1 MLLKSI
7 VTQGWRRIVQAAMGL
22 GMAATLVACGGGGS
36 GNAGTPVVGPGSG
49 ASSPS
54 SAASAVA
61 ADLVVVLNKATMT
74 NSGADSVTA
83 TVTTI
88 DANRAVIGSVPVA
101 FSVNGNALVTPG
113 GSATDATKGTQTAVI
128 TQGADSSVRAVT
140 LTVTSGT
147 LSRAVSFNIVQNSSP
162 TNPQAND
169 LTLTL
174 SSSNIDNSGS
184 RTVTA
189 TATAVDNN
197 RNALAGIP
205 VQLSVSDSSAFIV
218 SSSTQTNSSG
228 QVTGTVN
235 IGQDRS
241 NRTVTVVATSGT
253 LTRTAAFQITGA
265 RFSQASPVP
274 AVASAGAPG
283 TVQYLLSDVNSNP
296 MPGVTITVSGNG
308 VTSATGKT
316 DLNGAYTYNYVAPS
330 APGTTLVIKASAGGA
345 ESTVNVTI
353 PGGGSTTVPVAAT
366 PVSKTLNLSADV
378 VTVNTGSTSNQVTLS
393 AFFRDSANAPIPNVR
408 VLFGVTGDNGTGTVA
423 AGRNTVLSDL
433 SGTASTTYM
442 PGAVSSPTNGVT
454 VQACWKVSDFA
465 PTDTVATCAAAGGQL
480 LTTTLTIVSNPVSI
494 SIGTDNSI
502 TSGAS
507 TLTYVKK
514 YVVLVVDSAGNPK
527 SDVQITPSVD
537 LGGYGKG
544 FWTYD
549 EGAKL
554 WLRDDKSEVRN
565 SKTGLMEP
573 SGTLVATCPNE
584 DLNRN
589 GVIDTVEDV
598 NGNQQLDPR
607 KSDVAITLSG
617 STKTDANGVAVL
629 QLEYPKSIAS
639 WVKYKITVTAA
650 GVLSPP
656 AYFPLG
662 VPVKLSSDS
671 IDVIQTRATANAA
684 TLASEV
690 ENYLYTYDWLPVAAD
705 VLATKTPAPAFVI
718 SPNGYQNRS
727 CKDAR

>member
-1 MLLKSI
+1 MLLQSI

-22 GMAATLVACGGGGS
+22 GMAATLVACGGGGG

-113 GSATDATKGTQTAVI
+113 GTATDATKGTQTAVI
-128 TQGADSSVRAVT
+128 TQGADASVRAVT

-184 RTVTA
+184 RTITA

-205 VQLSVSDSSAFIV
+205 VQLSVSDSSAYIV
-218 SSSTQTNSSG
+218 TSSTQTNSSG

-253 LTRTAAFQITGA
+253 LTRTSAFQITGA

-274 AVASAGAPG
+274 AVASAGGAG

-316 DLNGAYTYNYVAPS
+316 DLNGAYTYNYVAPN
-330 APGTTLVIKASAGGA
+330 APGTTLVIKAAAGGA

-378 VTVNTGSTSNQVTLS
+378 VTVNTGSTSNQVTFS

-454 VQACWKVSDFA
+454 VQACWKTTDFLA
-465 PTDTVATCAAAGGQL
+465 TDTVAGCTAAGGQL

-502 TSGAS
+502 SSGAS

-537 LGGYGKG
+537 LGGFGKG
-544 FWTYD
+544 FWVYD

-565 SKTGLMEP
+565 TKTGLMEP
-573 SGTLVATCPNE
+573 SSTLVATCPNE
-584 DLNRN
+584 DVNRN
-589 GVIDTVEDV
+589 GVIDTSEDV

-671 IDVIQTRATANAA
+671 IDAIQTRATANST

-690 ENYLYTYDWLPVAAD
+690 ENYLYTYEWLPVAAD
-705 VLATKTPAPAFVI
+705 VLATKTPAPAFAI

-727 CKDAR
+727 CKDVR

>member
-1 MLLKSI
+1 MSLQSI

-22 GMAATLVACGGGGS
+22 GMAAALVACGGGGGGS
-36 GNAGTPVVGPGSG
+36 AGTPVVGPGSG

-61 ADLVVVLNKATMT
+61 ADVVVVLNKTTMT
-74 NSGADSVTA
+74 NSGSDSITA

-88 DANRAVIGSVPVA
+88 DANRAVVGSVPVSFA
-101 FSVNGNALVTPG
+101 VNGNALVTPG
-113 GSATDATKGTQTAVI
+113 GTSTNATTGTQTAVI

-147 LSRAVSFNIVQNSSP
+147 ISRAISFNIVQNSTS

-218 SSSTQTNSSG
+218 SSSNQTNSSG
-228 QVTGTVN
+228 QVSGTVS

-274 AVASAGAPG
+274 AVASAGAAG

-308 VTSATGKT
+308 ITSATGKT
-316 DLNGAYTYNYVAPS
+316 DLNGAYTFNYVAPN
-330 APGTTLVIKASAGGA
+330 APGTTLVIKAAAGGA
-345 ESTVNVTI
+345 DSTVNVTI
-353 PGGGSTTVPVAAT
+353 PGGGSTTVPVATT

-393 AFFRDSANAPIPNVR
+393 AFFRDGANAPVSNVR
-408 VLFGVTGDNGTGTVA
+408 VLFGVTGDNGTGSVA
-423 AGRNTVLSDL
+423 SRNNTVLSDL
-433 SGTASTTYM
+433 SGTASTTYS

-454 VQACWKVSDFA
+454 VLACWKVSDFLA
-465 PTDTVATCAAAGGQL
+465 TDTVSNCAAAGGQL

-502 TSGAS
+502 ANGAS

-514 YVVLVVDSAGNPK
+514 FVVLVVDSAGNPK

-537 LGGYGKG
+537 LGGFGKG
-544 FWTYD
+544 FWVYD
-549 EGAKL
+549 AGLKL
-554 WLRDDKSEVRN
+554 WLRDDKSEYTITA
-565 SKTGLMEP
+565 TGARVT
-573 SGTLVATCPNE
+573 SDTLRATCPNE

-589 GVIDTVEDV
+589 GVIDSGEDV
-598 NGNQQLDPR
+598 NGNLQLDPR
-607 KSDVAITLSG
+607 KSDVSITLSG
-617 STKTDANGVAVL
+617 STKTDSNGVAVL
-629 QLEYPKSIAS
+629 QLEYPKNLGS

-656 AYFPLG
+656 AYYPLG
-662 VPVKLSSDS
+662 IPVRLPSDS
-671 IDVIQTRATANAA
+671 IDTVQARAAGKGVT
-684 TLASEV
+684 TASEI
-690 ENYLYTYDWLPVAAD
+690 EDYLYAYEWLPVAAD
-705 VLATKTPAPAFVI
+705 ALALQSPAPAFAN
-718 SPNGYQNRS
+718 SPYGLNSN
-727 CKDAR
+727 CKDVR